1 MTKDNDTNI
10 QSNSN
15 VVKLRNT
22 HPVRTFFS
30 FILLLLLISAIILFT
45 LLKSSGYDF
54 KSMSVQEAFSYLT
67 NQAKSSDQ
75 HEIITF
81 SIDGSGDYKL
91 FKNYIVLASK
101 DGVKWYDK
109 SGKLLQEK
117 AMTLIQPV
125 LKIAGS
131 YLVVAD
137 VGGRDVYVYKDKTLL
152 WSKKLDD
159 EIISVN
165 ISEWGISSIVM
176 QSKEFKTSVQ
186 VFDENGVDKYTK
198 MCAEDIV
205 LSAMVL
211 KSGED
216 VVINKLSTDGIK
228 TGTTLEFLNIYEE
241 KPIATIEINEQI
253 TPILFSTGK
262 TQVAVGTN
270 VIVAAD
276 EKGKELWRKSASLIY
291 CTAPETSK
299 YIVYAGALI
308 TNGKETHKVITVNSA
323 GETVYSFDINEK
335 ILGMHLYGDRVA
347 LRTQRSIYLYT
358 LKGQKVSE
366 YHSPNEIQDVYLIGK
381 KQIVLMHGGSI
392 SVMNMD

>member
-1 MTKDNDTNI
+1 MTKDKDTNLE
-10 QSNSN
+10 SNSN

-30 FILLLLLISAIILFT
+30 FILLLLIISAIILFT

-54 KSMSVQEAFSYLT
+54 KSMSVKDAFSYLT
-67 NQAKSSDQ
+67 TQANNNDQNQ
-75 HEIITF
+75 IISF
-81 SIDGSGDYKL
+81 SINGSGDYKL
-91 FKNYIVLASK
+91 FKNYIVLVSK
-101 DGVKWYDK
+101 DGVKWFDK

-125 LKIAGS
+125 LKTSGS
-131 YLVVAD
+131 YMAVAD
-137 VGGRDVYVYKDKTLL
+137 VGGRDVYVFKDKSLL
-152 WSKKLDD
+152 WNKKLDD

-165 ISEWGISSIVM
+165 INEWGVSSIVM

-186 VFDENGVDKYTK
+186 VYDENGVDKYTK

-211 KSGED
+211 KSGEN
-216 VVINKLSTDGIK
+216 VVLNKLSTDGVK

-241 KPIATIEINEQI
+241 KPIATININEQI
-253 TPILFSTGK
+253 APVLFSTGK
-262 TQVAVGTN
+262 TQVAIGAN
-270 VIVAAD
+270 IIVAAD
-276 EKGKELWRKSASLIY
+276 EDGKELWRKSANLIY

-299 YIVYAGALI
+299 YIVYSGVFSE
-308 TNGKETHKVITVNSA
+308 NGKDTNKVITINSE
-323 GETVYSFDINEK
+323 GETVYSFNINEK

-347 LRTQRSIYLYT
+347 LRTQRSVYLYT

-366 YHSPNEIQDVYLIGK
+366 YHSPNEIQDVYLTGK